1 LAEDVLRTMDRAIPS
16 PIFFDLTFDG
26 RVKSSAAYKR
36 PGGSDASKPV
46 VDVYFETDWQPA
58 GIARPPLP
66 VALDLAGLYE
76 QMLRVLLPL
85 PPRAGEAIDAQ
96 VERARLIRMRE
107 NECNRLEARVR
118 QEMQFNRKVEINAEL
133 RRQRAELNQLLE

>member
-1 LAEDVLRTMDRAIPS
+1 
-16 PIFFDLTFDG
+16 
-26 RVKSSAAYKR
+26 
-36 PGGSDASKPV
+36 
-46 VDVYFETDWQPA
+46 
-58 GIARPPLP
+58 
-66 VALDLAGLYE
+66 
-76 QMLRVLLPL
+76 MLRVLLPL